1 MIIPYIT
8 TAKVTRPGVYTLCEG
23 VGWLAVYRAI
33 HTADHVQ
40 TIYFK
45 DGATPLVTLM
55 IPKSNPFQWIK
66 LTKLPGMSEG
76 IRFDTS
82 LVVKLEEG
90 CNLEIGYVLGKN
102 AFDS

>member
-1 MIIPYIT
+1 MNIPYIT

-23 VGWLAVYRAI
+23 IGALLAYRIAP
-33 HTADHVQ
+33 AKDHVQ

-45 DGATPLVTLM
+45 DGSSPLVTLF
-55 IPKSNPFQWIK
+55 ISKESQPQWVK
-66 LTKLPGMSEG
+66 LTKVPGMSEG
-76 IRFDTS
+76 IRFETS